1 MLTFIFFGTNLYFF
15 NTNFYFFNANF
26 YFFLSNNLKESCGRS
41 ISESE
46 EEAVIN
52 IENGKTV
59 IKKNFI
65 PVYSN

>member
-1 MLTFIFFGTNLYFF
+1 MLTFIFFFEWER
-15 NTNFYFFNANF
+15 AC
-26 YFFLSNNLKESCGRS
+26 NNLKESCGRS

-59 IKKNFI
+59 IKKKNFK
-65 PVYSN
+65 PVYSNW